1 MLSTF
6 EVSFDSSNCD
16 VIAID
21 NICMTNLI
29 NGKFR
34 DMDNYSKFRYPTIGV
49 HIYPNLCI
57 PLYIV
62 AICHSYYQL
71 ARRATPNIETNEMT
85 EVLSGEQN
93 VMDTILHFLSIA
105 DRIDSCGDYKAPSLI
120 IEVDAYKKL
129 LLDLKA
135 KDIKLR
141 YITDI
146 TKDNIQYCKELL
158 KFAKEIRHLE
168 GIRANFSVSETEY
181 MASATLQEEEQK
193 QPIPQVIYSN
203 VKDLVEQQKYVFESL
218 WNKSIPADKRFR
230 EIEDGVEAEVFEVL
244 NNSERVSQILLDLA
258 KSAERELLIHLP
270 NDKSLER
277 LERLGVIDYTI
288 KASQN
293 GAIVRMI
300 CPLSARNS
308 KIVKKISDNA
318 PAIKILNGN
327 NSPYGMY
334 IVDSE
339 KLIRAELK
347 EPNAEKFSEA
357 IGFAVYSNSRRSVES
372 FKSVFGLLWN
382 ERMLNEELRRADKM
396 QKEFINMASHELRT
410 PTQAILS
417 YSELLQKH
425 PERKE
430 EMIQAM
436 SRNAARL
443 QKLTDDI
450 LDVTRIESE
459 TLMLKIE
466 PLNLNDLISN
476 IVEDYRNQIE
486 KNDDDVRLFYEP
498 KTTDA
503 GSIIVEA
510 DRARIIQVISNLLS
524 NALKFTKKEEGGSI
538 YVTAEEK
545 ENHGSK
551 RQEVIVSVK
560 DTGKGI
566 DPEILPRLFTKFATK
581 SETGTGLG
589 LFICKC
595 IIEVHGG
602 RIWAENNNE
611 ETKKGAIFAFSLPLN
626 RQQQQ
631 QQHQQFTLTSERRK

>member
-1 MLSTF
+1 M
-6 EVSFDSSNCD
+6 
-16 VIAID
+16 
-21 NICMTNLI
+21 
-29 NGKFR
+29 
-34 DMDNYSKFRYPTIGV
+34 
-49 HIYPNLCI
+49 
-57 PLYIV
+57 
-62 AICHSYYQL
+62 
-71 ARRATPNIETNEMT
+71 
-85 EVLSGEQN
+85 LSGEQN
-93 VMDTILHFLSIA
+93 VMNTILHFLSIS

-120 IEVDAYKKL
+120 IEVEAYKKL
-129 LLDLKA
+129 LVDLKA

-141 YITDI
+141 YITNI

-158 KFAKEIRHLE
+158 KFAKEVRHLD

-181 MASATLQEEEQK
+181 MASATLQEEEQ
-193 QPIPQVIYSN
+193 QHIPQVIYSN
-203 VKDLVEQQKYVFESL
+203 VKDLVGQQKYVFESL
-218 WNKSIPADKRFR
+218 WNKSIPADQRFR
-230 EIEDGVEAEVFEVL
+230 EIEDGIEAEIFEVL

-258 KSAERELLIHLP
+258 KSAKRELLIHLP
-270 NDKSLER
+270 NVKSLER

-300 CPLSARNS
+300 CPLSAGNS
-308 KIVKKISDNA
+308 RIVKKITDNA

-334 IVDSE
+334 IVDGE
-339 KLIRAELK
+339 QFIRAELK
-347 EPNAEKFSEA
+347 EPNAERFSEA
-357 IGFAVYSNSRRSVES
+357 IGFAVYSNSRRSLES
-372 FKSVFGLLWN
+372 FRSVFDLLWN

-498 KTTDA
+498 KTTDSD
-503 GSIIVEA
+503 SIIVEA
-510 DRARIIQVISNLLS
+510 DRARMIQVISNLLS
-524 NALKFTKKEEGGSI
+524 NALKFTKKEEEGSI
-538 YVTAEEK
+538 YVTAEEE

-551 RQEVIVSVK
+551 RQEVVVSVK

-566 DPEILPRLFTKFATK
+566 DPEIMPRLFTKFATK

-589 LFICKC
+589 LFICKS

-611 ETKKGAIFAFSLPLN
+611 GTKKGAIFSFSLPLN
-626 RQQQQ
+626 KKQQQ
-631 QQHQQFTLTSERRK
+631 QQHQQYTMTSERRK

>member
-1 MLSTF
+1 M
-6 EVSFDSSNCD
+6 
-16 VIAID
+16 
-21 NICMTNLI
+21 
-29 NGKFR
+29 
-34 DMDNYSKFRYPTIGV
+34 
-49 HIYPNLCI
+49 
-57 PLYIV
+57 
-62 AICHSYYQL
+62 
-71 ARRATPNIETNEMT
+71 ARRTTPNIETNERT

-93 VMDTILHFLSIA
+93 VMDTILHFLSIS

-120 IEVDAYKKL
+120 IEVEAYKKL

-135 KDIKLR
+135 NGIKLR

-158 KFAKEIRHLE
+158 KFAKEIRHLD

-181 MASATLQEEEQK
+181 MASATLQEEEQ
-193 QPIPQVIYSN
+193 QHIPQVIYSN
-203 VKDLVEQQKYVFESL
+203 VKDLVGQQKYVFESL
-218 WNKSIPADKRFR
+218 WNKSIPADQRFR
-230 EIEDGVEAEVFEVL
+230 EIEDGIEAEIFEVL

-258 KSAERELLIHLP
+258 KSAKRELLIHLP
-270 NDKSLER
+270 NVKSLER

-288 KASQN
+288 NASQN

-300 CPLSARNS
+300 CPLSAGNS
-308 KIVKKISDNA
+308 RIVKKITDNA

-334 IVDSE
+334 IVDGE
-339 KLIRAELK
+339 KVIRAELK
-347 EPNAEKFSEA
+347 EPNAEKFSES

-372 FKSVFGLLWN
+372 FRSVFDLLWN

-396 QKEFINMASHELRT
+396 QKEFINMAGHELRT

-486 KNDDDVRLFYEP
+486 KNDDDVRLFYQP
-498 KTTDA
+498 KTTDPD
-503 GSIIVEA
+503 SIIVEA
-510 DRARIIQVISNLLS
+510 DRARMIQVISNLLS
-524 NALKFTKKEEGGSI
+524 NALKFTKKEEEGSI
-538 YVTAEEK
+538 YVTAEEE

-551 RQEVIVSVK
+551 RQEVVVSVK

-566 DPEILPRLFTKFATK
+566 DPEIMPRLFTKFATK

-589 LFICKC
+589 LFICKS

-611 ETKKGAIFAFSLPLN
+611 GTKKGAIFSFSLPLN
-626 RQQQQ
+626 KKQQQ
-631 QQHQQFTLTSERRK
+631 QQH

>member
-1 MLSTF
+1 
-6 EVSFDSSNCD
+6 
-16 VIAID
+16 
-21 NICMTNLI
+21 
-29 NGKFR
+29 
-34 DMDNYSKFRYPTIGV
+34 
-49 HIYPNLCI
+49 
-57 PLYIV
+57 
-62 AICHSYYQL
+62 L
-71 ARRATPNIETNEMT
+71 ARRATPNTETNERT

-93 VMDTILHFLSIA
+93 VMNTILHFLSIS

-120 IEVDAYKKL
+120 IEVEAYKKL
-129 LLDLKA
+129 LLDLKT

-158 KFAKEIRHLE
+158 KFAKEIRHLD

-181 MASATLQEEEQK
+181 MASATLQEEEQ
-193 QPIPQVIYSN
+193 QHIPQVIYSN
-203 VKDLVEQQKYVFESL
+203 VKDLVGQQKYVFESL
-218 WNKSIPADKRFR
+218 WNKSIPADQRFR
-230 EIEDGVEAEVFEVL
+230 EIEDGIEAEIFEVL
-244 NNSERVSQILLDLA
+244 NNSERVSQILLDLS
-258 KSAERELLIHLP
+258 KSAKRELLIHLP
-270 NDKSLER
+270 NVKSLER

-300 CPLSARNS
+300 CPLSAGNS
-308 KIVKKISDNA
+308 RIVKKITDNA

-334 IVDSE
+334 IVDGE
-339 KLIRAELK
+339 QFIRAELK
-347 EPNAEKFSEA
+347 EPNAERFSEA
-357 IGFAVYSNSRRSVES
+357 IGFAVYSNSRRSLES
-372 FKSVFGLLWN
+372 FRSVFDLLWN

-498 KTTDA
+498 KTTDSD
-503 GSIIVEA
+503 SIIVEA
-510 DRARIIQVISNLLS
+510 DRARMIQVISNLLS
-524 NALKFTKKEEGGSI
+524 NALKFTKKEEEGSI
-538 YVTAEEK
+538 YVTAEEE

-551 RQEVIVSVK
+551 RQEVVVSVK

-566 DPEILPRLFTKFATK
+566 DPEIMPRLFTKFATK

-589 LFICKC
+589 LFICKS

-611 ETKKGAIFAFSLPLN
+611 GTKKGAIFSFSLPLN
-626 RQQQQ
+626 KKQQQ
-631 QQHQQFTLTSERRK
+631 QQHQQYTMTSERRK

>member
-1 MLSTF
+1 
-6 EVSFDSSNCD
+6 
-16 VIAID
+16 
-21 NICMTNLI
+21 
-29 NGKFR
+29 
-34 DMDNYSKFRYPTIGV
+34 
-49 HIYPNLCI
+49 
-57 PLYIV
+57 
-62 AICHSYYQL
+62 L
-71 ARRATPNIETNEMT
+71 ARRATPNTETNERT

-93 VMDTILHFLSIA
+93 VMDTILHFLYIS
-105 DRIDSCGDYKAPSLI
+105 DRIDSCGDYNAPSLI
-120 IEVDAYKKL
+120 IEVEAYKKL

-135 KDIKLR
+135 KGIKLR

-158 KFAKEIRHLE
+158 KFAKEIRHLD

-181 MASATLQEEEQK
+181 MASATLQEEEQ

-203 VKDLVEQQKYVFESL
+203 VKDLVGQQKYVFESL
-218 WNKSIPADKRFR
+218 WNRSIPADQRFR
-230 EIEDGVEAEVFEVL
+230 EIEDGVEAEIFEVL
-244 NNSERVSQILLDLA
+244 NNSERVSQILLDLS

-270 NDKSLER
+270 NVKSLER

-288 KASQN
+288 NASQN

-300 CPLSARNS
+300 CPLSTGNS
-308 KIVKKISDNA
+308 RIVKKITDNA

-334 IVDSE
+334 IVDGE
-339 KLIRAELK
+339 KFIRAELK
-347 EPNAEKFSEA
+347 EPNAEKFSES

-372 FKSVFGLLWN
+372 FRSVFDLLWN

-466 PLNLNDLISN
+466 PLNLDDLISN

-486 KNDDDVRLFYEP
+486 RNDDDVRLFYEP
-498 KTTDA
+498 KTTDS

-538 YVTAEEK
+538 YVTAEDK

-566 DPEILPRLFTKFATK
+566 DTEILPRLFTKFATK

-589 LFICKC
+589 LFICKS
-595 IIEVHGG
+595 IIEAHGG

-626 RQQQQ
+626 KKQQQQ
-631 QQHQQFTLTSERRK
+631 QQQFTLTSERRK